1 MSEITFI
8 AGGATAAQGF
18 SATGEHMGIRR
29 NRTRRDVALIVS
41 EVPANAACVY
51 TQNLVKGAPILV
63 TQKHVEN
70 GIAQAVICNSGNANT
85 CNANGIE
92 IAEGMCALVEQYIG
106 VKADDVIVAS
116 TGVIGQPMTLEPFQK
131 NFGKLAD
138 SLEDTP
144 AGGTRAAEAIMT
156 TDTVSKE
163 VAVRFPLGGKMCKL
177 GGIAKGSG
185 MIAPNMATM
194 LCFLTTDAAIS
205 SVALKRALTT
215 VTADTFNMLSV
226 DGDTSTNDMVSIL
239 ANGMAGNAP
248 IEACMG
254 TDYEA
259 FVAAL
264 YKVCEKLC
272 AIMAKDGEG
281 ATKLLECEVTGAK
294 STAAAKLV
302 AKAVIKIHAC
312 SRLRSSAPTPTGA
325 ACCAPSAIAGA
336 DVDVTKVDVNF
347 RSNRGLI
354 RRMPRRRGRGVQRGD
369 RQGDPH
375 GRRDHR
381 SGGPQQRQRLRHG
394 LGLRPH
400 LRLRQDQR
408 RLPHLIAVKERN
420 P

>member
-85 CNANGIE
+85 CNANGVE
-92 IAEGMCALVEQYIG
+92 IAEGMCALVEKYIG
-106 VKADDVIVAS
+106 VKAEDVIVAS
-116 TGVIGQPMTLEPFQK
+116 TGVIGQPMTLEPFRK

-177 GGIAKGSG
+177 GGISKGSG

-239 ANGMAGNAP
+239 ANGMAGNTP
-248 IEACMG
+248 IESCMG
-254 TDYEA
+254 ADYEA

-281 ATKLLECEVTGAK
+281 ATKLLVCEVTGAK

-302 AKAVIKIHAC
+302 AKAVIKSTLLKAAIF
-312 SRLRSSAPTPTGA
+312 GA
-325 ACCAPSAIAGA
+325 DANWGRVLCAIGYAGA
-336 DVDVTKVDVNF
+336 DVDVSKVDVNF

-354 RRMPRRRGRGVQRGD
+354 PVCRGGAGVAFSEETAKEILMDDEITVQVALNSGSATAKAWGCDLTYDYVKINGD
-369 RQGDPH
+369 YRT
-375 GRRDHR
+375 
-381 SGGPQQRQRLRHG
+381 
-394 LGLRPH
+394 
-400 LRLRQDQR
+400 
-408 RLPHLIAVKERN
+408 
-420 P
+420 

>member
-41 EVPANAACVY
+41 EIPANAACVY

-85 CNANGIE
+85 CNANGVE
-92 IAEGMCALVEQYIG
+92 IAEGMCALVEKYIG
-106 VKADDVIVAS
+106 VKAEDVIVAS
-116 TGVIGQPMTLEPFQK
+116 TGVIGQPMTLEPFEK

-177 GGIAKGSG
+177 GGISKGSG

-215 VTADTFNMLSV
+215 VTADTFNMLSI

-239 ANGMAGNAP
+239 ANGMAGNTP
-248 IEACMG
+248 IESCMG
-254 TDYEA
+254 ADYEA

-281 ATKLLECEVTGAK
+281 ATKLLACEVTGAK

-302 AKAVIKIHAC
+302 AKAVIKSTLLKAAIF
-312 SRLRSSAPTPTGA
+312 GA
-325 ACCAPSAIAGA
+325 DANWGRVLCAIGYAGA
-336 DVDVTKVDVNF
+336 DVDVSKVDVNF

-354 RRMPRRRGRGVQRGD
+354 PVCRGGAGVAFSEETAKEILMDDEITVQVALNSGSATAKAWGCDLTYDYVKINGD
-369 RQGDPH
+369 YRT
-375 GRRDHR
+375 
-381 SGGPQQRQRLRHG
+381 
-394 LGLRPH
+394 
-400 LRLRQDQR
+400 
-408 RLPHLIAVKERN
+408 
-420 P
+420 

>member
-41 EVPANAACVY
+41 EVPASAACVY

-85 CNANGIE
+85 CNANGVE
-92 IAEGMCALVEQYIG
+92 IAEGMCALVEKYIG
-106 VKADDVIVAS
+106 VKAEDVIVAS
-116 TGVIGQPMTLEPFQK
+116 TGVIGQPMTLEPFEK

-177 GGIAKGSG
+177 GGISKGSG

-281 ATKLLECEVTGAK
+281 ATKLLVCEVTGAK

-302 AKAVIKIHAC
+302 AKAVIK
-312 SRLRSSAPTPTGA
+312 STLLKA
-325 ACCAPSAIAGA
+325 AIFGA
-336 DVDVTKVDVNF
+336 DANWGRVLCAIGYTPGDFDISKTSVRLKSKAGEVFVCENAAYHPYSEDEAAKVLAEHDVLVKVDM
-347 RSNRGLI
+347 GT
-354 RRMPRRRGRGVQRGD
+354 GD
-369 RQGDPH
+369 ASAKAWGCDLTYDYVKINGDY
-375 GRRDHR
+375 RT
-381 SGGPQQRQRLRHG
+381 
-394 LGLRPH
+394 
-400 LRLRQDQR
+400 
-408 RLPHLIAVKERN
+408 
-420 P
+420 

>member
-85 CNANGIE
+85 CNANGVE
-92 IAEGMCALVEQYIG
+92 IAEGMCALVEKYIG
-106 VKADDVIVAS
+106 VKAEDVIVAS
-116 TGVIGQPMTLEPFQK
+116 TGVIGQPMTLEPFEK

-156 TDTVSKE
+156 THTVSKE

-177 GGIAKGSG
+177 GGISKGSG

-281 ATKLLECEVTGAK
+281 ATKLLACEVTGAK

-302 AKAVIKIHAC
+302 AKAVIKSTLLKAAIF
-312 SRLRSSAPTPTGA
+312 GA
-325 ACCAPSAIAGA
+325 DANWGRVLCAIGYAGA
-336 DVDVTKVDVNF
+336 DVDVSKVDVNF

-354 RRMPRRRGRGVQRGD
+354 PVCRGGAGVAFSEETAKEILMDDEITVQVALNSGSATAKAWGCDLTYDYVKINGD
-369 RQGDPH
+369 YRT
-375 GRRDHR
+375 
-381 SGGPQQRQRLRHG
+381 
-394 LGLRPH
+394 
-400 LRLRQDQR
+400 
-408 RLPHLIAVKERN
+408 
-420 P
+420 

>member
-85 CNANGIE
+85 CNANGVE

-106 VKADDVIVAS
+106 VKAEDVIVAS

-177 GGIAKGSG
+177 GGISKGSG

-205 SVALKRALTT
+205 PVALKRALTT
-215 VTADTFNMLSV
+215 VTADTFNMLSI

-239 ANGMAGNAP
+239 ANGMAGNTP
-248 IEACMG
+248 IESCMG
-254 TDYEA
+254 ADYEA

-281 ATKLLECEVTGAK
+281 ATKLLVCEVTGAK

-302 AKAVIKIHAC
+302 AKAVIKSTLLKAAIF
-312 SRLRSSAPTPTGA
+312 GA
-325 ACCAPSAIAGA
+325 DANWGRVLCAIGYAGA
-336 DVDVTKVDVNF
+336 DVDVSKVDVNF

-354 RRMPRRRGRGVQRGD
+354 PVCRGGAGVAFSEETAKEILMDDEITVQVALNSGSATAKAWGCDLTYDYVKINGD
-369 RQGDPH
+369 YRT
-375 GRRDHR
+375 
-381 SGGPQQRQRLRHG
+381 
-394 LGLRPH
+394 
-400 LRLRQDQR
+400 
-408 RLPHLIAVKERN
+408 
-420 P
+420 

>member
-63 TQKHVEN
+63 TQRHVEN

-85 CNANGIE
+85 CNANGVE
-92 IAEGMCALVEQYIG
+92 IAEGMCALVEKYIG
-106 VKADDVIVAS
+106 VKAEDVIVAS
-116 TGVIGQPMTLEPFQK
+116 TGVIGQPMTLEPFEK

-177 GGIAKGSG
+177 GGISKGSG

-205 SVALKRALTT
+205 PVALKRALTT
-215 VTADTFNMLSV
+215 VTADTFNMLSI

-239 ANGMAGNAP
+239 ANGMAGNTP
-248 IEACMG
+248 IESCMG
-254 TDYEA
+254 ADYEA

-281 ATKLLECEVTGAK
+281 ATKLLVCEVTGAK

-302 AKAVIKIHAC
+302 AKAVIKSTLLKAAIF
-312 SRLRSSAPTPTGA
+312 GA
-325 ACCAPSAIAGA
+325 DANWGRVLCAIGYAGA
-336 DVDVTKVDVNF
+336 DVDVSKVDVNF

-354 RRMPRRRGRGVQRGD
+354 PVCRGGAGVAFSEETAKEILMDDEITVQVALNSGSVTAKAWGCDLTYDYVKINGD
-369 RQGDPH
+369 YRT
-375 GRRDHR
+375 
-381 SGGPQQRQRLRHG
+381 
-394 LGLRPH
+394 
-400 LRLRQDQR
+400 
-408 RLPHLIAVKERN
+408 
-420 P
+420 

>member
-85 CNANGIE
+85 CNANGVE
-92 IAEGMCALVEQYIG
+92 IAEGMCALVEKYIG
-106 VKADDVIVAS
+106 VKAEDVIVAS

-177 GGIAKGSG
+177 GGISKGSG

-215 VTADTFNMLSV
+215 VTADTFNMLSI

-239 ANGMAGNAP
+239 ANGMAGNTP
-248 IEACMG
+248 IESCMG
-254 TDYEA
+254 ADYEA

-281 ATKLLECEVTGAK
+281 ATKLLVCEVTGAK

-302 AKAVIKIHAC
+302 AKAVIK
-312 SRLRSSAPTPTGA
+312 STLLKA
-325 ACCAPSAIAGA
+325 AIFGA
-336 DVDVTKVDVNF
+336 DANWGRVLCAIGYSGTHVDVHKVDVFF
-347 RSNRGLI
+347 RSAAGTVCVCTH
-354 RRMPRRRGRGVQRGD
+354 GAGVPFSEEEAKQILLEKEIEILVDLNAGD
-369 RQGDPH
+369 EGATAWGCDLTYDYVKINGDY
-375 GRRDHR
+375 RT
-381 SGGPQQRQRLRHG
+381 
-394 LGLRPH
+394 
-400 LRLRQDQR
+400 
-408 RLPHLIAVKERN
+408 
-420 P
+420 

>member
-41 EVPANAACVY
+41 EVPASAACVY

-85 CNANGIE
+85 CNANGVE
-92 IAEGMCALVEQYIG
+92 IAEGMCALVEKYIG
-106 VKADDVIVAS
+106 VKAEDVIVAS
-116 TGVIGQPMTLEPFQK
+116 TGVIGQPMTLEPFEK

-177 GGIAKGSG
+177 GGISKGSG

-281 ATKLLECEVTGAK
+281 ATKLLVCEVTGAK

-302 AKAVIKIHAC
+302 AKAVTKSTLLKAAIF
-312 SRLRSSAPTPTGA
+312 GA
-325 ACCAPSAIAGA
+325 DANWGRVLCAIGYAGA
-336 DVDVTKVDVNF
+336 DVDVSKVDVNF

-354 RRMPRRRGRGVQRGD
+354 PVCRGGAGVAFSEETAKEILMDDEITVQVALNSGSATAKAWGCDLTYDYVKINGD
-369 RQGDPH
+369 YRT
-375 GRRDHR
+375 
-381 SGGPQQRQRLRHG
+381 
-394 LGLRPH
+394 
-400 LRLRQDQR
+400 
-408 RLPHLIAVKERN
+408 
-420 P
+420 

>member
-85 CNANGIE
+85 CNANGVE
-92 IAEGMCALVEQYIG
+92 IAEGMCALVEKYIG
-106 VKADDVIVAS
+106 VKAEDVIVAS
-116 TGVIGQPMTLEPFQK
+116 TGVIGQHMTLEPFRK

-177 GGIAKGSG
+177 GGISKGSG

-281 ATKLLECEVTGAK
+281 ATKLLACEVTGAK

-302 AKAVIKIHAC
+302 AKAVIKSTLLKAAIF
-312 SRLRSSAPTPTGA
+312 GA
-325 ACCAPSAIAGA
+325 DANWGRVLCAIGYAGA
-336 DVDVTKVDVNF
+336 DVDVSKVDVNF

-354 RRMPRRRGRGVQRGD
+354 PVCRGGAGVAFSEETAKEILMDDEITVQVALNSGSATAKAWGCDLTYDYVKINGD
-369 RQGDPH
+369 YRT
-375 GRRDHR
+375 
-381 SGGPQQRQRLRHG
+381 
-394 LGLRPH
+394 
-400 LRLRQDQR
+400 
-408 RLPHLIAVKERN
+408 
-420 P
+420 

>member
-177 GGIAKGSG
+177 GGISKGSG

-226 DGDTSTNDMVSIL
+226 DGDTSTNDRVSIL

-281 ATKLLECEVTGAK
+281 ATKLLACEVTGAK

-302 AKAVIKIHAC
+302 AKAVIKSTLLKAAIF
-312 SRLRSSAPTPTGA
+312 GA
-325 ACCAPSAIAGA
+325 DANWGRVLCAIGYAGA
-336 DVDVTKVDVNF
+336 DVDVSKVDVNF

-354 RRMPRRRGRGVQRGD
+354 PVCRGGAGVAFSEETAKEILTDDEITVQVALNSGSASAKAWGCDLTYDYVKINGD
-369 RQGDPH
+369 YRT
-375 GRRDHR
+375 
-381 SGGPQQRQRLRHG
+381 
-394 LGLRPH
+394 
-400 LRLRQDQR
+400 
-408 RLPHLIAVKERN
+408 
-420 P
+420 

>member
-41 EVPANAACVY
+41 EIPANAACVY

-85 CNANGIE
+85 CNANGVE
-92 IAEGMCALVEQYIG
+92 IAEGMCALVEKYIG
-106 VKADDVIVAS
+106 VKAEDVIVAS
-116 TGVIGQPMTLEPFQK
+116 TGVIGQPMTLEPFEK

-177 GGIAKGSG
+177 GGISKGSG

-205 SVALKRALTT
+205 PVALKRALTT
-215 VTADTFNMLSV
+215 VTADTFNMLSI

-239 ANGMAGNAP
+239 ANGMAGNTP
-248 IEACMG
+248 IESCMG

-281 ATKLLECEVTGAK
+281 ATKLLVCEVTGAK

-302 AKAVIKIHAC
+302 AKAVIKSTLLKAAIF
-312 SRLRSSAPTPTGA
+312 GA
-325 ACCAPSAIAGA
+325 DANWGRVLCAIGYAGA
-336 DVDVTKVDVNF
+336 DVDVSKVDVNF

-354 RRMPRRRGRGVQRGD
+354 PVCRGGAGVAFSEETAKEILMDDEITVQVALNSGSASAKAWGCDLTYDYVKINGD
-369 RQGDPH
+369 YRT
-375 GRRDHR
+375 
-381 SGGPQQRQRLRHG
+381 
-394 LGLRPH
+394 
-400 LRLRQDQR
+400 
-408 RLPHLIAVKERN
+408 
-420 P
+420 

>member
-1 MSEITFI
+1 MKIIT
-8 AGGATAAQGF
+8 GGVTAPWGFQAAATAA
-18 SATGEHMGIRR
+18 EIKYK
-29 NRTRRDVALIVS
+29 NRTDMAMIYS
-41 EVPANAACVY
+41 ETPCAAAAVY

-63 TQKHVEN
+63 TQRHVEN

-85 CNANGIE
+85 CNANGVE
-92 IAEGMCALVEQYIG
+92 IAEGMCALVEKYIG
-106 VKADDVIVAS
+106 VKAEDVIVAS
-116 TGVIGQPMTLEPFQK
+116 TGVIGQPMTLEPFEK

-177 GGIAKGSG
+177 GGISKGSG

-205 SVALKRALTT
+205 PVPLKRALTT
-215 VTADTFNMLSV
+215 VTADTFNMLSI

-239 ANGMAGNAP
+239 ANGMAGNTP
-248 IEACMG
+248 IESCMG
-254 TDYEA
+254 ADYEA

-281 ATKLLECEVTGAK
+281 ATKLLVCEVTGAK

-302 AKAVIKIHAC
+302 AKAVIKSTLLKAAIF
-312 SRLRSSAPTPTGA
+312 GA
-325 ACCAPSAIAGA
+325 DANWGRVLCAIGYAGA
-336 DVDVTKVDVNF
+336 DVDVSKVDVNF

-354 RRMPRRRGRGVQRGD
+354 PVCRGGAGVAFSEETAKEILMDDEITVQVALNSGSATAKAWGCDLTYDYVKINGD
-369 RQGDPH
+369 YRT
-375 GRRDHR
+375 
-381 SGGPQQRQRLRHG
+381 
-394 LGLRPH
+394 
-400 LRLRQDQR
+400 
-408 RLPHLIAVKERN
+408 
-420 P
+420 

>member
-41 EVPANAACVY
+41 EVPASAACVY

-85 CNANGIE
+85 CNANGVE
-92 IAEGMCALVEQYIG
+92 IAEGMCALVEKYIG
-106 VKADDVIVAS
+106 VKAEDVIVAS
-116 TGVIGQPMTLEPFQK
+116 TGVIGQPMTLEPFEK

-177 GGIAKGSG
+177 GGISKGSG

-205 SVALKRALTT
+205 PVPLKRALTT
-215 VTADTFNMLSV
+215 VTADTFNMLSI

-239 ANGMAGNAP
+239 ANGMAGNTP
-248 IEACMG
+248 IESCMG
-254 TDYEA
+254 ADYEA

-281 ATKLLECEVTGAK
+281 ATKLLVCEVTGAK

-302 AKAVIKIHAC
+302 AKAVIKSTLLKAAIF
-312 SRLRSSAPTPTGA
+312 GA
-325 ACCAPSAIAGA
+325 DANWGRVLCAIGYAGA
-336 DVDVTKVDVNF
+336 DVDVSKVDVNF

-354 RRMPRRRGRGVQRGD
+354 PVCRGGAGVAFSEETAKEILMDDEITVQVALNSGSATAKAWGCDLTYDYVKINGD
-369 RQGDPH
+369 YRT
-375 GRRDHR
+375 
-381 SGGPQQRQRLRHG
+381 
-394 LGLRPH
+394 
-400 LRLRQDQR
+400 
-408 RLPHLIAVKERN
+408 
-420 P
+420 

>member
-51 TQNLVKGAPILV
+51 TLNLVKGAPILV

-85 CNANGIE
+85 CNANGVE
-92 IAEGMCALVEQYIG
+92 IAEGMCALVEKYIG
-106 VKADDVIVAS
+106 VKAEDVIVAS

-177 GGIAKGSG
+177 GGISKGSG

-205 SVALKRALTT
+205 PVALKRALTT
-215 VTADTFNMLSV
+215 VTADTFNMLSI

-239 ANGMAGNAP
+239 ANGMAGNTP
-248 IEACMG
+248 IESCMG
-254 TDYEA
+254 ADYEA

-281 ATKLLECEVTGAK
+281 ATKLLVCEVTGAK

-302 AKAVIKIHAC
+302 AKAVIKSTLLKAAIF
-312 SRLRSSAPTPTGA
+312 GA
-325 ACCAPSAIAGA
+325 DANWGRVLCAIGYAGA
-336 DVDVTKVDVNF
+336 DVDVSKVDVNF

-354 RRMPRRRGRGVQRGD
+354 PVCRGGAGVAFSEETAKEILMDDEITVQVALNSGSVTAKAWGCDLTYDYVKINGD
-369 RQGDPH
+369 YRT
-375 GRRDHR
+375 
-381 SGGPQQRQRLRHG
+381 
-394 LGLRPH
+394 
-400 LRLRQDQR
+400 
-408 RLPHLIAVKERN
+408 
-420 P
+420 

>member
-41 EVPANAACVY
+41 EIPANAACVY

-85 CNANGIE
+85 CNANGVE
-92 IAEGMCALVEQYIG
+92 IAEGMCALVEKYIG
-106 VKADDVIVAS
+106 VKAEDVIVAS
-116 TGVIGQPMTLEPFQK
+116 TGVICQPMTLEPFEK

-177 GGIAKGSG
+177 GGISKGSG

-205 SVALKRALTT
+205 PVALKRALTT
-215 VTADTFNMLSV
+215 VTADTFNMLSI

-239 ANGMAGNAP
+239 ANGMAGNTP
-248 IEACMG
+248 IESCMG
-254 TDYEA
+254 ADYEA

-281 ATKLLECEVTGAK
+281 ATKLLVCEVTGAK

-302 AKAVIKIHAC
+302 AKAVIKSTLLKAAIF
-312 SRLRSSAPTPTGA
+312 GA
-325 ACCAPSAIAGA
+325 DANWGRVLCAIGYAGA
-336 DVDVTKVDVNF
+336 DVDVSKVDVNF

-354 RRMPRRRGRGVQRGD
+354 PVCRGGAGVAFSEETAKEILMDDEITVQVALNSGSATAKAWGCDLTYDYVKINGD
-369 RQGDPH
+369 YRT
-375 GRRDHR
+375 
-381 SGGPQQRQRLRHG
+381 
-394 LGLRPH
+394 
-400 LRLRQDQR
+400 
-408 RLPHLIAVKERN
+408 
-420 P
+420 

>member
-41 EVPANAACVY
+41 EVPASAACVY

-85 CNANGIE
+85 GNANGVE
-92 IAEGMCALVEQYIG
+92 IAEGMCALVEKYIG
-106 VKADDVIVAS
+106 VKAEDVIVAS
-116 TGVIGQPMTLEPFQK
+116 TGVIGQPMTLEPFEK

-177 GGIAKGSG
+177 GGISKGSG

-281 ATKLLECEVTGAK
+281 ATKLLVCEVTGAK

-302 AKAVIKIHAC
+302 AKAVIKSTLLKAAIF
-312 SRLRSSAPTPTGA
+312 GA
-325 ACCAPSAIAGA
+325 DANWGRVLCAIGYAGA
-336 DVDVTKVDVNF
+336 DVDVSKVDVNF

-354 RRMPRRRGRGVQRGD
+354 PVCRGGAGVAFSEETAKEILMDDEITVQVALNSGSATAKAWGCDLTYDYVKINGD
-369 RQGDPH
+369 YRT
-375 GRRDHR
+375 
-381 SGGPQQRQRLRHG
+381 
-394 LGLRPH
+394 
-400 LRLRQDQR
+400 
-408 RLPHLIAVKERN
+408 
-420 P
+420 

>member
-41 EVPANAACVY
+41 EIPANAACVY

-85 CNANGIE
+85 CNANGVE
-92 IAEGMCALVEQYIG
+92 IAEGMCALVEKYIG
-106 VKADDVIVAS
+106 VKAEDVIVAS
-116 TGVIGQPMTLEPFQK
+116 TGVIGQPMTLEPFEK

-177 GGIAKGSG
+177 GGISKGSG

-205 SVALKRALTT
+205 PVALKRALTT
-215 VTADTFNMLSV
+215 VTADTFNMLSI

-248 IEACMG
+248 IESCMG
-254 TDYEA
+254 ADYEA

-281 ATKLLECEVTGAK
+281 ATKLLVCEVTGAK

-302 AKAVIKIHAC
+302 AKAVIKSTLLKAAIF
-312 SRLRSSAPTPTGA
+312 GA
-325 ACCAPSAIAGA
+325 DANWGRVLCAIGYAGA
-336 DVDVTKVDVNF
+336 DVDVSKVDVNF

-354 RRMPRRRGRGVQRGD
+354 PVCRGGAGVAFSEETAKEILMDDEITVQVALNSGSATAKAWGCDLTYDYVKINGD
-369 RQGDPH
+369 YRT
-375 GRRDHR
+375 
-381 SGGPQQRQRLRHG
+381 
-394 LGLRPH
+394 
-400 LRLRQDQR
+400 
-408 RLPHLIAVKERN
+408 
-420 P
+420 

>member
-41 EVPANAACVY
+41 EIPANAPCVY

-85 CNANGIE
+85 CNANGVE
-92 IAEGMCALVEQYIG
+92 IAEGMCALVEKYIG
-106 VKADDVIVAS
+106 VKAEDVIVAS
-116 TGVIGQPMTLEPFQK
+116 TGVIGQPMTLEPFEK

-177 GGIAKGSG
+177 GGISKGSG

-205 SVALKRALTT
+205 PVALKRALTT
-215 VTADTFNMLSV
+215 VTADTFNMLSI

-239 ANGMAGNAP
+239 ANGMAGNTP
-248 IEACMG
+248 IESCMG
-254 TDYEA
+254 ADYEA

-281 ATKLLECEVTGAK
+281 ATKLLVCEVTGAK

-302 AKAVIKIHAC
+302 AKAVIKSTLLKAAIF
-312 SRLRSSAPTPTGA
+312 GA
-325 ACCAPSAIAGA
+325 DANWGRVLCAIGYAGA
-336 DVDVTKVDVNF
+336 DVDVSKVDVNF

-354 RRMPRRRGRGVQRGD
+354 PVCRGGAGVAFSEETAKEILMDDEITVQVALNSGSATAKAWGCDLTYDYVKINGD
-369 RQGDPH
+369 YRT
-375 GRRDHR
+375 
-381 SGGPQQRQRLRHG
+381 
-394 LGLRPH
+394 
-400 LRLRQDQR
+400 
-408 RLPHLIAVKERN
+408 
-420 P
+420 

>member
-41 EVPANAACVY
+41 EIPANAACVY

-85 CNANGIE
+85 CNANGVE
-92 IAEGMCALVEQYIG
+92 IAEGMCALVEKYIG
-106 VKADDVIVAS
+106 VKAEDVIVAS
-116 TGVIGQPMTLEPFQK
+116 TGVIGQPMTLEPFEK
-131 NFGKLAD
+131 NLGKLAD

-177 GGIAKGSG
+177 GGISKGSG

-205 SVALKRALTT
+205 LVALKRALTT
-215 VTADTFNMLSV
+215 VTADTFNMLSI

-239 ANGMAGNAP
+239 ANGMAGNTP
-248 IEACMG
+248 IESCMG
-254 TDYEA
+254 ADYEA

-281 ATKLLECEVTGAK
+281 ATKLLVCEVTGAK

-302 AKAVIKIHAC
+302 AKAVIKSTLLKAAIF
-312 SRLRSSAPTPTGA
+312 GA
-325 ACCAPSAIAGA
+325 DANWGRVLCAIGYAGA
-336 DVDVTKVDVNF
+336 DVDVSKVDVNF

-354 RRMPRRRGRGVQRGD
+354 PVCRGGAGVAFSEETAKEILMDDEITVQVALNSGSATAKAWGCDLTYDYVKINGD
-369 RQGDPH
+369 YRT
-375 GRRDHR
+375 
-381 SGGPQQRQRLRHG
+381 
-394 LGLRPH
+394 
-400 LRLRQDQR
+400 
-408 RLPHLIAVKERN
+408 
-420 P
+420 

>member
-41 EVPANAACVY
+41 EIPANAACVY

-85 CNANGIE
+85 CNANGVE
-92 IAEGMCALVEQYIG
+92 IAEGMCALVEKYIG
-106 VKADDVIVAS
+106 VKAEDVIVAS

-177 GGIAKGSG
+177 GGISKGSG

-215 VTADTFNMLSV
+215 VTADTFNMPSI

-239 ANGMAGNAP
+239 ANGMAGNTP
-248 IEACMG
+248 IESCMG
-254 TDYEA
+254 ADYEA

-281 ATKLLECEVTGAK
+281 ATKLLVCEVTGAK

-302 AKAVIKIHAC
+302 AKAVIKSTLLKAAIF
-312 SRLRSSAPTPTGA
+312 GA
-325 ACCAPSAIAGA
+325 DANWGRVLCAIGYAGA
-336 DVDVTKVDVNF
+336 DVDVSKVDVNF

-354 RRMPRRRGRGVQRGD
+354 PVCRGGAGVAFSEETAKEILMDDEITVQVALNSGSATAKAWGCDLTYDYVKINGD
-369 RQGDPH
+369 YRT
-375 GRRDHR
+375 
-381 SGGPQQRQRLRHG
+381 
-394 LGLRPH
+394 
-400 LRLRQDQR
+400 
-408 RLPHLIAVKERN
+408 
-420 P
+420 

>member
-41 EVPANAACVY
+41 EIPANAACVY

-85 CNANGIE
+85 CNANGVE
-92 IAEGMCALVEQYIG
+92 IAEGMCALVEKYIG
-106 VKADDVIVAS
+106 VKAEDVIVAS

-177 GGIAKGSG
+177 GGISKGSG

-205 SVALKRALTT
+205 PVALKRALTT
-215 VTADTFNMLSV
+215 VTANTFNMLSI

-239 ANGMAGNAP
+239 ANGMAGNTP
-248 IEACMG
+248 IESCMG
-254 TDYEA
+254 ADYEA

-281 ATKLLECEVTGAK
+281 ATKLLVCEVTGAK

-302 AKAVIKIHAC
+302 AKAVIKSTLLKAAIF
-312 SRLRSSAPTPTGA
+312 GA
-325 ACCAPSAIAGA
+325 DANWGRVLCAIGYAGA
-336 DVDVTKVDVNF
+336 DVDVSKVDVNF

-354 RRMPRRRGRGVQRGD
+354 PVCRGGAGVAFSEETAKEILMDDEITVQVALNSGSATAKAWGCDLTYDYVKINGD
-369 RQGDPH
+369 YRT
-375 GRRDHR
+375 
-381 SGGPQQRQRLRHG
+381 
-394 LGLRPH
+394 
-400 LRLRQDQR
+400 
-408 RLPHLIAVKERN
+408 
-420 P
+420 

>member
-1 MSEITFI
+1 MSEITFS

-85 CNANGIE
+85 CNANGVE
-92 IAEGMCALVEQYIG
+92 IAEGMCALVEKYIG
-106 VKADDVIVAS
+106 VKAEDVIVAS
-116 TGVIGQPMTLEPFQK
+116 TGVIGQPMTLEPFEK

-177 GGIAKGSG
+177 GGISKGSG

-281 ATKLLECEVTGAK
+281 ATKLLVCEVTGAK

-302 AKAVIKIHAC
+302 AKAVIKSTLLKAAIF
-312 SRLRSSAPTPTGA
+312 GA
-325 ACCAPSAIAGA
+325 DANWGRVLCAIGYAGA
-336 DVDVTKVDVNF
+336 DVDVSKVDVNF

-354 RRMPRRRGRGVQRGD
+354 PVCRGGAGVAFSEETAKEILMDDEITVQVALNSGSATATAWGCDLTYDYVKINGD
-369 RQGDPH
+369 YRT
-375 GRRDHR
+375 
-381 SGGPQQRQRLRHG
+381 
-394 LGLRPH
+394 
-400 LRLRQDQR
+400 
-408 RLPHLIAVKERN
+408 
-420 P
+420 

>member
-85 CNANGIE
+85 CNANGVE
-92 IAEGMCALVEQYIG
+92 IAEGMCALVEKYIG
-106 VKADDVIVAS
+106 VKAEDVIVAS
-116 TGVIGQPMTLEPFQK
+116 TGVIGQPMTLEPFEK

-177 GGIAKGSG
+177 GGISKGSG

-205 SVALKRALTT
+205 PVPLKRALTT
-215 VTADTFNMLSV
+215 VTADTFNMLSI

-239 ANGMAGNAP
+239 ANGMAGNTP
-248 IEACMG
+248 IESCMG
-254 TDYEA
+254 ADYEA

-281 ATKLLECEVTGAK
+281 ATKLLVCEVTGAK

-302 AKAVIKIHAC
+302 AKAVIKSTLLKAAIF
-312 SRLRSSAPTPTGA
+312 GA
-325 ACCAPSAIAGA
+325 DANWGRVLCAIGYAGA
-336 DVDVTKVDVNF
+336 DVDVSKVDVNF

-354 RRMPRRRGRGVQRGD
+354 PVCRGGAGVAFSEETAKEILMDDEITVQVALNSGSATAKAWGCDLTYDYVKINGD
-369 RQGDPH
+369 YRT
-375 GRRDHR
+375 
-381 SGGPQQRQRLRHG
+381 
-394 LGLRPH
+394 
-400 LRLRQDQR
+400 
-408 RLPHLIAVKERN
+408 
-420 P
+420 

>member
-85 CNANGIE
+85 CNANGVE
-92 IAEGMCALVEQYIG
+92 IAEGMCALVEKYIG
-106 VKADDVIVAS
+106 VKAEDVIVAS

-177 GGIAKGSG
+177 GGISKGSG

-205 SVALKRALTT
+205 PVALKRALTT
-215 VTADTFNMLSV
+215 VTADTFNMLSI

-239 ANGMAGNAP
+239 ANGMAGNTP
-248 IEACMG
+248 IESCMG
-254 TDYEA
+254 ADYEA

-281 ATKLLECEVTGAK
+281 ATKLLVCEVTGAK

-302 AKAVIKIHAC
+302 AKAVIKSTLLKAAIF
-312 SRLRSSAPTPTGA
+312 GA
-325 ACCAPSAIAGA
+325 DANWGRVLCAIGYAGA
-336 DVDVTKVDVNF
+336 DVDVSKVDVNF

-354 RRMPRRRGRGVQRGD
+354 PICRGGAGVAFSEETAKEILMDDEITVQVALNSGSATAKAWGCDLTYDYVKINGD
-369 RQGDPH
+369 YRT
-375 GRRDHR
+375 
-381 SGGPQQRQRLRHG
+381 
-394 LGLRPH
+394 
-400 LRLRQDQR
+400 
-408 RLPHLIAVKERN
+408 
-420 P
+420 

>member
-8 AGGATAAQGF
+8 AGGATAAQGL
-18 SATGEHMGIRR
+18 SATGEHKGIRR
-29 NRTRRDVALIVS
+29 NLTPRDVAQIVS
-41 EVPANAACVY
+41 EVPASAACVY

-85 CNANGIE
+85 CNANGVE
-92 IAEGMCALVEQYIG
+92 IAEGMCALVEKYIG
-106 VKADDVIVAS
+106 VKAEDVIVAS

-177 GGIAKGSG
+177 GGISKGSG

-205 SVALKRALTT
+205 PVALKRALTT
-215 VTADTFNMLSV
+215 VTADTFNMLSI

-239 ANGMAGNAP
+239 ANGMAGNTP
-248 IEACMG
+248 IESCMG
-254 TDYEA
+254 ADYEA

-281 ATKLLECEVTGAK
+281 ATKLLVCEVTGAK

-302 AKAVIKIHAC
+302 AKAVIKSTLLKAAIF
-312 SRLRSSAPTPTGA
+312 GA
-325 ACCAPSAIAGA
+325 DANWGRVLCAIGYAGA
-336 DVDVTKVDVNF
+336 DVDVSKVDVNF

-354 RRMPRRRGRGVQRGD
+354 PVCRGGAGVAFSEETAKEILMDDEITVQVALNSGSATAKAWGCDLTYDYVKINGD
-369 RQGDPH
+369 YRT
-375 GRRDHR
+375 
-381 SGGPQQRQRLRHG
+381 
-394 LGLRPH
+394 
-400 LRLRQDQR
+400 
-408 RLPHLIAVKERN
+408 
-420 P
+420 

>member
-85 CNANGIE
+85 CNANGVE
-92 IAEGMCALVEQYIG
+92 IAEGMCALVEKYIG
-106 VKADDVIVAS
+106 VKAEDVIVAS

-177 GGIAKGSG
+177 GGISKGSG

-205 SVALKRALTT
+205 PVALKRALTT
-215 VTADTFNMLSV
+215 VTADTFNMLSI

-239 ANGMAGNAP
+239 ANGMAGNTP
-248 IEACMG
+248 IESCMG
-254 TDYEA
+254 ADYEA

-281 ATKLLECEVTGAK
+281 ATKLLVCEVTGAK

-302 AKAVIKIHAC
+302 AKAVIKSTLLKAAIF
-312 SRLRSSAPTPTGA
+312 GA
-325 ACCAPSAIAGA
+325 DANWGRVLCAIGYAGA

-354 RRMPRRRGRGVQRGD
+354 PVCRGGAGVAFSEETAKEILMDDEITVQVALNSGSATAKAWGCDLTYDYVKINGD
-369 RQGDPH
+369 YRT
-375 GRRDHR
+375 
-381 SGGPQQRQRLRHG
+381 
-394 LGLRPH
+394 
-400 LRLRQDQR
+400 
-408 RLPHLIAVKERN
+408 
-420 P
+420 

>member
-92 IAEGMCALVEQYIG
+92 IAEGMCSLVEQYIG
-106 VKADDVIVAS
+106 VKAEDVIVAS

-163 VAVRFPLGGKMCKL
+163 VAVRFPLGGKTCKL

-239 ANGMAGNAP
+239 ANGMAGNTP

-272 AIMAKDGEG
+272 AVMAKDGEG
-281 ATKLLECEVTGAK
+281 ATKLLACEVTGAK
-294 STAAAKLV
+294 STATAKLV
-302 AKAVIKIHAC
+302 AKAVIKSTLLKAAIF
-312 SRLRSSAPTPTGA
+312 GA
-325 ACCAPSAIAGA
+325 DANWGRVLCAIGYAGA
-336 DVDVTKVDVNF
+336 DVDVSKVDVNF

-354 RRMPRRRGRGVQRGD
+354 PVCRGGAGVAFSEETAKEILMDDEITVQVALNSGSASAKAWGCDLTYDYVKINGD
-369 RQGDPH
+369 YRT
-375 GRRDHR
+375 
-381 SGGPQQRQRLRHG
+381 
-394 LGLRPH
+394 
-400 LRLRQDQR
+400 
-408 RLPHLIAVKERN
+408 
-420 P
+420 

>member
-41 EVPANAACVY
+41 EVPASAACVY

-85 CNANGIE
+85 CNANGVE
-92 IAEGMCALVEQYIG
+92 IAEGMCALVEKYIG
-106 VKADDVIVAS
+106 VKAEDVIVAS
-116 TGVIGQPMTLEPFQK
+116 TGVIGQPMTLEPFRK

-144 AGGTRAAEAIMT
+144 AGGTRAAMAIMT

-177 GGIAKGSG
+177 GGISKGSG

-205 SVALKRALTT
+205 PVALKRALTT

-281 ATKLLECEVTGAK
+281 ATKLLVCEVTGAK

-302 AKAVIKIHAC
+302 AKAVIKSTLLKAAIFGADANWGRVLC
-312 SRLRSSAPTPTGA
+312 AIGYTPGDFSIDKTSVRLRSRAGEVFVCENAAHRPYSEEEAAKVLAEDEIDILVDLGCGSAA
-325 ACCAPSAIAGA
+325 AKAWGCDLTYDYVKI
-336 DVDVTKVDVNF
+336 N
-347 RSNRGLI
+347 
-354 RRMPRRRGRGVQRGD
+354 GD
-369 RQGDPH
+369 YRT
-375 GRRDHR
+375 
-381 SGGPQQRQRLRHG
+381 
-394 LGLRPH
+394 
-400 LRLRQDQR
+400 
-408 RLPHLIAVKERN
+408 
-420 P
+420 